1 MVTGIGASSW
11 RSSEQRAFWRHLNYP
26 MKKNKGSSVR
36 SVQIQDHEG
45 GITEHSTQQEVEN
58 AIWSEIHGKR
68 FYLAEQTPIC
78 QGRLQGEFGYMAN
91 TAAAESILEGVCTPE
106 SDVHHG
112 TVELFDKIACIQETV
127 PKDSVD
133 ILVRHPLWLKKWK
146 KKREKTSS
154 SESGGHFGHYIAG
167 ADSDLISY
175 CHTLLAHCAMRRGYS
190 PARWWRK

>member
-1 MVTGIGASSW
+1 M
-11 RSSEQRAFWRHLNYP
+11 
-26 MKKNKGSSVR
+26 
-36 SVQIQDHEG
+36 
-45 GITEHSTQQEVEN
+45 
-58 AIWSEIHGKR
+58 
-68 FYLAEQTPIC
+68 
-78 QGRLQGEFGYMAN
+78 
-91 TAAAESILEGVCTPE
+91 PE

-112 TVELFDKIACIQETV
+112 TVELFDKTARIQETV

-154 SESGGHFGHYIAG
+154 SESGCHFGHYIAG